1 MDAVYTANKFE
12 WIDAENTFLI
22 DVCQI
27 DNFPWGQRFFWDKGP
42 DHGKYNFIRLL
53 NDGTDEK
60 EFDGIIEEQKAFFR
74 ERSKSLHIKIP
85 SSVFLTLPRFLD
97 RFKLT
102 GSPLV
107 SILIQ
112 QKLLPSLEEKTSILI
127 RECKTSDDLELFIQF
142 NASGRDWPLDHHVY
156 NILRQSFLP
165 EGVDRAYYLLCIDG
179 KPACTALVI
188 YFGEKF
194 NLQLLATHKDFQRR
208 GLMNYMNLWLAQE
221 LKKDFYVQVND
232 NEPSY
237 LYYSSL
243 PGATIANTEVKYV
256 DGE

>member
-1 MDAVYTANKFE
+1 MNAVYTTNKLE
-12 WIDAENTFLI
+12 WIDAENTLLSG
-22 DVCQI
+22 VCQI
-27 DNFPWGQRFFWDKGP
+27 DNFPWGQRFYWDKGP

-53 NDGTDEK
+53 NEGMDEE
-60 EFDGIIEEQKAFFR
+60 EFDRIVEEQGAFFR

-85 SSVFLTLPRFLD
+85 SSIFPTSPKFLD

-102 GSPLV
+102 GCPLV

-112 QKLLPSLEEKTSILI
+112 QKLLPSLEEKASISI
-127 RECKTSDDLELFIQF
+127 QGCKTSGDLESFIQV

-156 NILRQSFLP
+156 NSLRQSFLP
-165 EGVDRAYYLLCIDG
+165 ESSDITYYLLCTDG
-179 KPACTALVI
+179 KPACTAIVI
-188 YFGEKF
+188 YFGNKF

-208 GLMNYMNLWLAQE
+208 GLMNYMNLWLVQE

-243 PGATIANTEVKYV
+243 PGATIVNTEVKYIA
-256 DGE
+256 GK